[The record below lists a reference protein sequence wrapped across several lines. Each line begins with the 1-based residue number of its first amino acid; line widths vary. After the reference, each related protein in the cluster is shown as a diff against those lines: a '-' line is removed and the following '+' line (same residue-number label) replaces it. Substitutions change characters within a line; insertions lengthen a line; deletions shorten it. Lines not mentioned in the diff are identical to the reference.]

1 MPSEKNIIKAKENE
15 EGKVIVRLYG
25 QDIDVTSKIKD
36 GKAEITLYGQE
47 YEILA
52 NTGDKKKAS
61 APKKI
66 KVTGKSKTEK
76 PEIKFIKLP
85 IKK

>member
-1 MPSEKNIIKAKENE
+1 MPNAKNIIKAKENE
-15 EGKVIVRLYG
+15 DGKVIITLYG
-25 QDIDVTSKIKD
+25 QEHDITKKIKD
-36 GKAEITLYGQE
+36 GKATVVLYGQE
-47 YEILA
+47 YEVLVA
-52 NTGDKKKAS
+52 SKKPKE
-61 APKKI
+61 APEKI

>member
-1 MPSEKNIIKAKENE
+1 MPNAKNIIKAKENE

-52 NTGDKKKAS
+52 NTGAKKT

-66 KVTGKSKTEK
+66 KVAGKSKAEK